1 MAGPVTADFKQNL
14 SLRRGGTDTAW
25 TFALIVDLPRDVT
38 ATVSVPRRHGESAS
52 MLSVYDEASSS
63 AEVADV
69 KVEEQ
74 EHHLTVQ
81 GVGPGR
87 HRFVLAN
94 SAKAEPSTSHQAI

>member
-1 MAGPVTADFKQNL
+1 MAGPVTADFKQSL

-25 TFALIVDLPRDVT
+25 TFALTVDLPRDVT

-69 KVEEQ
+69 KVEE
-74 EHHLTVQ
+74 HHLTVQ